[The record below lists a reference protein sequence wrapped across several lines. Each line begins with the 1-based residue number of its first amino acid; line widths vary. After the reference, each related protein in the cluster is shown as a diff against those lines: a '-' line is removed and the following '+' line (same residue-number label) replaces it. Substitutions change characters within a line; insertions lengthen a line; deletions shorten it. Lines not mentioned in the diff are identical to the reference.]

1 MGRMIAFDTGYQS
14 VSAVQ
19 DLLELQLG
27 TAQAAKLHRVKV
39 MQSSLE
45 SPAVVEELQ
54 VNIKRATGSF
64 TSGSGGGTAT
74 VVKYG
79 QSVMQAHGLAATERN
94 NTTQAVVGAG
104 ALETLEPGVFN
115 TLAGEWEFTPTPELQ
130 PVLGPSEA
138 VILSLDE
145 APAAARTL
153 RAVVWLEILA
163 G

>member
-1 MGRMIAFDTGYQS
+1 MGRVILFDTGYQS

-19 DLLELQLG
+19 DLLELLLG
-27 TAQAAKLHRVKV
+27 SGQTALFHSARI

-45 SPAVVEELQ
+45 SPASVEELQ
-54 VNIKRATGSF
+54 VNLKRATGSY

-79 QSVMQAHGLAATERN
+79 QSVMQAHGLAGIERN
-94 NTTQAVVGAG
+94 NTTQAAAGTG
-104 ALETLEPGVFN
+104 ALETLMPGVFN
-115 TLAGEWEFTPTPELQ
+115 ALAGEWEYTPTPELR
-130 PVLGPSEA
+130 PAFGPSEA
-138 VILSLDE
+138 LVLSLDE

-153 RAVVWLEILA
+153 RAVVLLEMLA